1 MKSKTAPTGIML
13 YAKNSGLTSFSSLWS
28 IKHALGTEKV
38 GHTGTLDSFA
48 DGLLVVLAGNLTHLV
63 PHVTGFTKTYEA
75 IVCFGRETD
84 TLDPTGR
91 TVKTCAAVS
100 RKDLEEAIPKFTG
113 AILQTPPAFSA
124 LHVDGK
130 RASDLVR
137 EGKEVRLES
146 RQIFIYS
153 IRVHD
158 FLDNVSLDG
167 CTYAKLEI
175 TCSKGTYIRALARDI
190 AASAGSC
197 AHLCALR
204 RTRVG
209 PFNLEDAACYSS
221 LGEFN
226 IHSGMEVEK
235 KIQQEEGKSLLE
247 KAEEKIFSRKKEK
260 TPRQKD
266 SDKKIADIKSR
277 FLNFT
282 PDLAALCGFECFTLK
297 NESEKKYANG
307 KPLSGRMFDAMEGL
321 EVSRDFFVKD
331 EAAVYYSDGKFA
343 GIIRCSDGHLRY
355 GFVVPRGKKS
365 MQVFTWNEL
374 CDGAFPV
381 QWKKKGSAITVG
393 SFEAVHRGH
402 QELISA
408 VTGAGSLVSGVVTFA
423 SSISRHNP
431 RNIFT
436 LGQRLEFF
444 ESLGLDFAVVIDFNE
459 DFSRMDGKS
468 FIATLVEKC
477 ALRFLAEG
485 RDFKCGYQGS
495 CRMEDVQSLAGDMGF
510 ELKTVDYIRLAEEKV
525 GSSRIKGL
533 IEEGQL
539 EQVTSMLGRPFSCSL
554 EGLKWTE
561 KSRGQAMSVF
571 ESAAGQNQVLPKNGT
586 YSVVARFSDGSRLHT
601 ELFIEGNTLNLQLPT
616 KKYAN
621 MVVSVEF

>member
-84 TLDPTGR
+84 TLDPTGQ
-91 TVKTCAAVS
+91 TVKTGAAVS

-137 EGKEVRLES
+137 EGKDVKLES
-146 RQIFIYS
+146 RQIFIYG
-153 IRVHD
+153 IKVHD
-158 FLDNVSLDG
+158 FLDNVNVDG

-204 RTRVG
+204 RTQVG
-209 PFNLEDAACYSS
+209 PFKLEDAACFSS
-221 LGEFN
+221 LGEFT
-226 IHSGMEVEK
+226 IQSGIESERN
-235 KIQQEEGKSLLE
+235 IQQEEK
-247 KAEEKIFSRKKEK
+247 KIFSRKKEK

-266 SDKKIADIKSR
+266 SDRKVADIRSR

-282 PDLAALCGFECFTLK
+282 PDLAALCGFECFALK
-297 NESEKKYANG
+297 NEAEKNYANG
-307 KPLSGRMFDAMEGL
+307 KPLSFRMFDAMEGL
-321 EVSRDFFVKD
+321 EVSREFFVKE
-331 EAAVYYSDGKFA
+331 EAAVYYSDGRFA
-343 GIIRCSDGHLRY
+343 GIIRRSDDHLRY
-355 GFVVPRGKKS
+355 GFVVPRGKKA
-365 MQVFTWNEL
+365 MQIFTWKEL
-374 CDGAFPV
+374 CDGAFPI

-393 SFEAVHRGH
+393 SFEAVHKGH

-408 VTGAGSLVSGVVTFA
+408 VTGAGGLVSGVVTFS
-423 SSISRHNP
+423 SSISRDNP
-431 RNIFT
+431 KNIFT
-436 LGQRLEFF
+436 LRQRLEFF

-459 DFSRMDGKS
+459 DFSRMDGKT
-468 FIATLVEKC
+468 FMATLVEKC
-477 ALRFLAEG
+477 ALRLLAEG
-485 RDFKCGYQGS
+485 RDFKCGYRGS
-495 CRMEDVQSLAGDMGF
+495 CRMEDVEVLAGTMGF
-510 ELKTVDYIRLAEEKV
+510 ELKTVEYIKLAEEKV
-525 GSSRIKGL
+525 GSSRIKKL
-533 IEEGQL
+533 IEEGHV
-539 EQVTSMLGRPFSCSL
+539 EQVSHMLGRPFICSL
-554 EGLKWTE
+554 EGLRWTE

-571 ESAAGQNQVLPKNGT
+571 ESTASESQVLPHGGT
-586 YSVVARFSDGSRLHT
+586 FPVVARFSDGSSLHT
-601 ELFIEGNTLNLQLPT
+601 ELFIEGNTLDLQLPT

-621 MVVSVEF
+621 MVVSVDF